1 MTKFKTNIKC
11 SACVEKVTPYLNEV
25 VGENKWQV
33 NLVDPSR
40 TLTVAEVDEKKVI
53 EALKRAGYKAEQI

>member
-1 MTKFKTNIKC
+1 M
-11 SACVEKVTPYLNEV
+11 EKVTPYLNEV